1 MLRWAE
7 PGNEH
12 PKTRLAERLAL
23 PGMHQLL
30 RNVWLEM
37 ESGRAGGI

>member
-7 PGNEH
+7 PGNER
-12 PKTRLAERLAL
+12 PKTRLAL
-23 PGMHQLL
+23 PAMHQLL